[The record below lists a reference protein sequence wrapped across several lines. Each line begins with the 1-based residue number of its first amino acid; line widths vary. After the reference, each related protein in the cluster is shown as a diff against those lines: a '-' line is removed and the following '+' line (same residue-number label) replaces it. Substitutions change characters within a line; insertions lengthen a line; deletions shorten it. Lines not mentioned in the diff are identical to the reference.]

1 VILILDFFFLRVL
14 RFLEKKKKKGVGR
27 WIGLKKK
34 KDKKIKLGIH

>member
-1 VILILDFFFLRVL
+1 VILILDFVLRVL

-34 KDKKIKLGIH
+34 MDKKKKMGIH